1 MKTKPYFSSYII
13 AIITILGIMS
23 CKSDDG
29 ITLTQ
34 IKTFI
39 SSGDNDGYIE
49 NLSSPVV
56 HNYFSGSQGKSLC
69 VGWNSNGY
77 CMRSFLNFD
86 ISTIMPSSDKELII
100 DEALLQVFEAN
111 TNMHPFD
118 GAGVR
123 VVNCYLLNYGTLDK
137 SDYGLAP
144 FADCGAISTWGYNV
158 LKEYPLNVT
167 AATNDFLVTNPT
179 ENKLQFRLQ
188 FLPDGNV
195 QKSSP
200 IVSSMWNIFSGEE
213 TQKSDYRPK
222 LTISYHYNDKQQ

>member
-1 MKTKPYFSSYII
+1 MKTRTRFNFFII
-13 AIITILGIMS
+13 AIIGLIACNS
-23 CKSDDG
+23 EDG
-29 ITLTQ
+29 LTSTQ
-34 IKTFI
+34 IETFI

-56 HNYFSGSQGKSLC
+56 QNYFAGSQGKSLC

-77 CMRSFLNFD
+77 CMRSFLSFD

-100 DEALLQVFEAN
+100 NEALLQVYEAN

-123 VVNCYLLNYGTLDK
+123 VVNCYLLNYGTLDI
-137 SDYGLAP
+137 SDYGLEP
-144 FADCGAISTWGYNV
+144 FSDCGAISTWGYNV

-167 AATNDFLVTNPT
+167 SAINNFLVTNPI
-179 ENKLQFRLQ
+179 ESKLQFRLQ

-195 QKSSP
+195 QNTSP
-200 IVSSMWNIFSGEE
+200 LAGSMWNIFSGEE

-222 LTISYHYNDKQQ
+222 LTIKYHYKDK

>member
-1 MKTKPYFSSYII
+1 MKTRSLFIFFI
-13 AIITILGIMS
+13 VAIICLISCNSEDGLTI
-23 CKSDDG
+23 
-29 ITLTQ
+29 TQ
-34 IKTFI
+34 TKTFI
-39 SSGDNDGYIE
+39 SSDDNDGYIE

-56 HNYFSGSQGKSLC
+56 HNYFAGSQGKSLC
-69 VGWNSNGY
+69 IGWNSNGY
-77 CMRSFLNFD
+77 SMRSFLSFD
-86 ISTIMPSSDKELII
+86 ISTIMPPSDKEIII
-100 DEALLQVFEAN
+100 DEALLQVYEAN

-137 SDYGLAP
+137 SDYGLAS

-167 AATNDFLVTNPT
+167 SATNDFVVTNPT
-179 ENKLQFRLQ
+179 ESKLQFRLQ

-195 QKSSP
+195 QKTSP
-200 IVSSMWNIFSGEE
+200 LASSMWNIFSGDE

-222 LTISYHYNDKQQ
+222 LTITYHYKDK